1 MIKETGMNPM
11 NTVTSKTFPGAGKL
25 LLSVLCSALSLGA
38 WQAAT
43 AAVPQDTLVIGKP
56 ADPQTLDPAVTFD
69 NNDWTITYPS
79 YQRLVG
85 YKVEGDKSSTE
96 VQGDLAESWTV
107 SADNLVWEFKIKPGN
122 KFDDG
127 APVDAAAVKFSFDR
141 LMTLKQGPS
150 GAFPEDMVVA
160 VVDPQTIRFTLKTPF
175 APFLFTLAH
184 NGASIINPA
193 VVNKSADVNA
203 WLSSHTAGSGP
214 FRLSNWQKGQSLTM
228 EPNTYFAG
236 PKPAL
241 KTVVIK
247 IIGEPSVRRLQLE
260 RGDLDIIEDMPEDQ
274 LGVLA
279 SKPGVAVR
287 EFPSLRVTYLYLNN
301 KKGPLTSVDARRAI
315 TEAVDYNGIVKGI
328 LRDKAKLLNGPIPD
342 GMWAYDSSLP
352 PMKQDMAAAKD
363 SLAKTP
369 QKITNLSYMYSD
381 KDPNWEPIGLTLQAA
396 LAPLGINLK
405 LEKLANATLRE
416 RVGQA
421 DYDIAV
427 GAWSPDFADPYM
439 FMNFWFDSKMQGLQG
454 NRSFYSNPQVDK
466 LIREAAAVSDTA
478 KRVELYQ
485 TAQKMVLKDSVYAYL
500 YQKSY
505 TLPMRDSVKGYVFNP
520 MLEQVFNLGSMSK

>member
-1 MIKETGMNPM
+1 MTPM
-11 NTVTSKTFPGAGKL
+11 NTVTRKTSPRTSKL
-25 LLSVLCSALSLGA
+25 LLGLLCSAMSLGA
-38 WQAAT
+38 WQAASAAT
-43 AAVPQDTLVIGKP
+43 AQDTLVIGKP

-79 YQRLVG
+79 YQRLVS
-85 YKVEGDKSSTE
+85 YKTDGDKSSTE
-96 VQGDLAESWTV
+96 VTGDLAESWTV
-107 SADNLVWEFKIKPGN
+107 SPDNLVWEFKIKPGN

-127 APVDAAAVKFSFDR
+127 TAVDAAAVKFSFDR

-160 VVDPQTIRFTLKTPF
+160 VIDPQTIRFTLKTPF

-184 NGASIINPA
+184 NGASIVNPLVA
-193 VVNKSADVNA
+193 NKGAETNA

-214 FRLSNWQKGQSLTM
+214 FRLTSWQKGQSVTM
-228 EPNTYFAG
+228 EPNPYFAG
-236 PKPAL
+236 PKPAFKTVIL
-241 KTVVIK
+241 KTIA
-247 IIGEPSVRRLQLE
+247 EPSVRRLQLE

-274 LGVLA
+274 LGALGG
-279 SKPGVAVR
+279 KPGVVVKD
-287 EFPSLRVTYLYLNN
+287 FPSLRVTYLYLNN
-301 KKGPLTSVDARRAI
+301 KKGPLTDVNARRAI

-328 LRDKAKLLNGPIPD
+328 LKDKAKLLNGPIPD
-342 GMWAYDSSLP
+342 GMWGYDSSLP
-352 PMKQDMAAAKD
+352 VMKQDLVAAKN
-363 SLAKTP
+363 SLAKAP
-369 QKITNLSYMYSD
+369 QKITNLNYMYSD
-381 KDPNWEPIGLTLQAA
+381 KDANWEPIGLTLQAA

-405 LEKLANATLRE
+405 LEKTANATLRE

-427 GAWSPDFADPYM
+427 GTWSPDFADPYM

-454 NRSFYSNPQVDK
+454 NRSFYSNPEVDK

-485 TAQKMVLKDSVYAYL
+485 TAQKKVLDDSVYAYL

-505 TLPMRDSVKGYVFNP
+505 SLPMRDSVKGYVFNP

>member
-1 MIKETGMNPM
+1 MTPM
-11 NTVTSKTFPGAGKL
+11 NTVTRKTSPRTSKL
-25 LLSVLCSALSLGA
+25 LLGLLCSAMSLGA
-38 WQAAT
+38 WQAASAAT
-43 AAVPQDTLVIGKP
+43 AQDTLVIGKP

-79 YQRLVG
+79 YQRLVS
-85 YKVEGDKSSTE
+85 YKTDGDKSSTE
-96 VQGDLAESWTV
+96 VTGDLAESWTV
-107 SADNLVWEFKIKPGN
+107 SPDNLVWEFKIKPGN

-127 APVDAAAVKFSFDR
+127 TAVDAAAVKFSFDR

-160 VVDPQTIRFTLKTPF
+160 VIDPQTIRFTLKTPL

-184 NGASIINPA
+184 NGASIVNPLVA
-193 VVNKSADVNA
+193 NKGAETNA

-214 FRLSNWQKGQSLTM
+214 FRLTSWQKGQSVTM
-228 EPNTYFAG
+228 EPNPYFAG
-236 PKPAL
+236 PKPAFKTVIL
-241 KTVVIK
+241 KTIA
-247 IIGEPSVRRLQLE
+247 EPSVRRLQLE

-274 LGVLA
+274 LGALGG
-279 SKPGVAVR
+279 KPGVVVKD
-287 EFPSLRVTYLYLNN
+287 FPSLRVTYLYLNN
-301 KKGPLTSVDARRAI
+301 KKGPLTDVNARRAI

-328 LRDKAKLLNGPIPD
+328 LKDKAKLLNGPIPD
-342 GMWAYDSSLP
+342 GMWGYDSSLP
-352 PMKQDMAAAKD
+352 VMKQDLAAAKN

-369 QKITNLSYMYSD
+369 QKITNLNYMYSD
-381 KDPNWEPIGLTLQAA
+381 KDANWEPIGLTLQAA

-405 LEKLANATLRE
+405 LEKTANATLRE
-416 RVGQA
+416 RVDHA

-427 GAWSPDFADPYM
+427 GTWSPDFADPYM

-454 NRSFYSNPQVDK
+454 NRSFYSNPEVDK

-485 TAQKMVLKDSVYAYL
+485 TAQKKVLDDSVYAYL

-505 TLPMRDSVKGYVFNP
+505 SLPMRDSVKGYVFNP

>member
-1 MIKETGMNPM
+1 ML
-11 NTVTSKTFPGAGKL
+11 FR
-25 LLSVLCSALSLGA
+25 SVS
-38 WQAAT
+38 
-43 AAVPQDTLVIGKP
+43 P
-56 ADPQTLDPAVTFD
+56 
-69 NNDWTITYPS
+69 
-79 YQRLVG
+79 
-85 YKVEGDKSSTE
+85 
-96 VQGDLAESWTV
+96 
-107 SADNLVWEFKIKPGN
+107 DNLVWEFKLKTGN

-127 APVDAAAVKFSFDR
+127 TEVDANAVKFSFDR

-160 VVDPQTIRFTLKTPF
+160 VIDPQTIRFTLKTPF

-184 NGASIINPA
+184 NGASIVNPLVA
-193 VVNKSADVNA
+193 NKGAETNA

-214 FRLSNWQKGQSLTM
+214 FRLTSWQKGQSVTM
-228 EPNTYFAG
+228 GPNPYFAG
-236 PKPAL
+236 PKPAFKTVIL
-241 KTVVIK
+241 KTIA
-247 IIGEPSVRRLQLE
+247 EPSVRRLQLE

-274 LGVLA
+274 LGALGG
-279 SKPGVAVR
+279 KPGVVVKD
-287 EFPSLRVTYLYLNN
+287 FPSLRVTYLYLNN
-301 KKGPLTSVDARRAI
+301 KKGPLTDVNARRAI

-328 LRDKAKLLNGPIPD
+328 LKDKAKLLNGPIPD
-342 GMWAYDSSLP
+342 GMWGYDSSLP
-352 PMKQDMAAAKD
+352 VMKQDLAAAKN
-363 SLAKTP
+363 SLAKAP
-369 QKITNLSYMYSD
+369 QKITNLNYMYSD
-381 KDPNWEPIGLTLQAA
+381 KDANWEPIGLTLQAA

-405 LEKLANATLRE
+405 LEKTANATLRE

-427 GAWSPDFADPYM
+427 GTWSPDFADPYM

-454 NRSFYSNPQVDK
+454 NRSFYSNPEVDK

-485 TAQKMVLKDSVYAYL
+485 TAQKKVLDDSVYAYL

-505 TLPMRDSVKGYVFNP
+505 SLPMRDSVKGYVFNP

>member
-1 MIKETGMNPM
+1 MTLM
-11 NTVTSKTFPGAGKL
+11 NTVTRKTSPRTSKL
-25 LLSVLCSALSLGA
+25 LLGLLCSAMSLGA
-38 WQAAT
+38 WQAASAAT
-43 AAVPQDTLVIGKP
+43 AQDTLVIGKP

-79 YQRLVG
+79 YQRLVS
-85 YKVEGDKSSTE
+85 YKTDGDKSSTE
-96 VQGDLAESWTV
+96 VTGDLAESWTV
-107 SADNLVWEFKIKPGN
+107 SPDNLVWEFKIKPGN

-127 APVDAAAVKFSFDR
+127 TAVDAAAVKFSFDR

-160 VVDPQTIRFTLKTPF
+160 VIDPHTIRFTLKTPF
-175 APFLFTLAH
+175 APFLFVLAH
-184 NGASIINPA
+184 NGASIINPLVA
-193 VVNKSADVNA
+193 NKGAETNA

-214 FRLSNWQKGQSLTM
+214 FRLTSWQKGQSVTM
-228 EPNTYFAG
+228 EPNPYFAG
-236 PKPAL
+236 PKPAFKTVIL
-241 KTVVIK
+241 KTIA
-247 IIGEPSVRRLQLE
+247 EPSVRRLQLE

-274 LGVLA
+274 LGALGG
-279 SKPGVAVR
+279 KPGVVVKD
-287 EFPSLRVTYLYLNN
+287 FPSLRVTYLYLNN
-301 KKGPLTSVDARRAI
+301 KKGPLTDVNARRAI

-328 LRDKAKLLNGPIPD
+328 LKDKAKLLNGPIPD
-342 GMWAYDSSLP
+342 GMWGYDSSLP
-352 PMKQDMAAAKD
+352 VMKQDLAAAKN
-363 SLAKTP
+363 SLAKAP
-369 QKITNLSYMYSD
+369 QKITNLNYMYSD
-381 KDPNWEPIGLTLQAA
+381 KDANWEPIGLTLQAA

-405 LEKLANATLRE
+405 LEKTANATLRE

-427 GAWSPDFADPYM
+427 GTWSPDFADPYM

-454 NRSFYSNPQVDK
+454 NRSFYSNPEVDK

-485 TAQKMVLKDSVYAYL
+485 TAQKKVLDDSVYAYL

-505 TLPMRDSVKGYVFNP
+505 SLPMRDSVKGYVFNP

>member
-1 MIKETGMNPM
+1 MTPM
-11 NTVTSKTFPGAGKL
+11 NTVTRKTFPRTSKL
-25 LLSVLCSALSLGA
+25 LLGLLCSAMSLGA
-38 WQAAT
+38 WQAASAAT
-43 AAVPQDTLVIGKP
+43 AQDTLVIGKP

-79 YQRLVG
+79 YQRLVS
-85 YKVEGDKSSTE
+85 YKTDGDKSSTE
-96 VQGDLAESWTV
+96 VTGDLAESWTV
-107 SADNLVWEFKIKPGN
+107 SPDNLVWEFKIKPGN

-127 APVDAAAVKFSFDR
+127 TAVDAAAVKFSFDR

-160 VVDPQTIRFTLKTPF
+160 VIDPQTIRFTLKTPF

-184 NGASIINPA
+184 NGASIVNPLVA
-193 VVNKSADVNA
+193 SKGAETNA

-214 FRLSNWQKGQSLTM
+214 FRLTSWQKGQSITM
-228 EPNTYFAG
+228 EPNPYFAG
-236 PKPAL
+236 PKPAFKTVIL
-241 KTVVIK
+241 KTIA
-247 IIGEPSVRRLQLE
+247 EPSVRRLQLE

-274 LGVLA
+274 LGALGG
-279 SKPGVAVR
+279 KPGVVVKD
-287 EFPSLRVTYLYLNN
+287 FPSLRVTYLYLNN
-301 KKGPLTSVDARRAI
+301 KKGPLTDVNARRAI

-328 LRDKAKLLNGPIPD
+328 LKDKAKLLNGPIPD
-342 GMWAYDSSLP
+342 GMWGYDSSLP
-352 PMKQDMAAAKD
+352 VMKQDLAAAKN
-363 SLAKTP
+363 SLAKAP
-369 QKITNLSYMYSD
+369 QKITNLNYMYSD
-381 KDPNWEPIGLTLQAA
+381 KDANWEPIGLTLQAA

-405 LEKLANATLRE
+405 LEKTANATLRE

-427 GAWSPDFADPYM
+427 GTWSPDFADPYM

-454 NRSFYSNPQVDK
+454 NRSFYSNPEVDK

-485 TAQKMVLKDSVYAYL
+485 TAQKKVLDDSVYAYL

-505 TLPMRDSVKGYVFNP
+505 SLPMRDSVKGYVFNP

>member
-1 MIKETGMNPM
+1 MTPM
-11 NTVTSKTFPGAGKL
+11 NTVTRKTSPRTSKL
-25 LLSVLCSALSLGA
+25 LLGLLCSAMSLGA
-38 WQAAT
+38 WQAASAAT
-43 AAVPQDTLVIGKP
+43 AQDTLVIGKP

-79 YQRLVG
+79 YQRLVS
-85 YKVEGDKSSTE
+85 YKTDGDKSSTE
-96 VQGDLAESWTV
+96 VTGDLAESWTV
-107 SADNLVWEFKIKPGN
+107 SPDNLVWEFKIKPGN

-127 APVDAAAVKFSFDR
+127 TAVDAAAVKFSFDR

-160 VVDPQTIRFTLKTPF
+160 VIDPQTIRFTLKTPL

-184 NGASIINPA
+184 NGASIVNPLVA
-193 VVNKSADVNA
+193 NKGAETNA

-214 FRLSNWQKGQSLTM
+214 FRLTSWQKGQSVTM
-228 EPNTYFAG
+228 EPNPYFAG
-236 PKPAL
+236 PKPAFKTVIL
-241 KTVVIK
+241 KTIA
-247 IIGEPSVRRLQLE
+247 EPSVRRLQLE

-274 LGVLA
+274 LGALGG
-279 SKPGVAVR
+279 KPGVVVKD
-287 EFPSLRVTYLYLNN
+287 FPSLRVTYLYLNN
-301 KKGPLTSVDARRAI
+301 KKGPLTDVNARRAI

-328 LRDKAKLLNGPIPD
+328 LKDKAKLLNGPIPD
-342 GMWAYDSSLP
+342 GMWGYDSSLP
-352 PMKQDMAAAKD
+352 VMKQDLAAAKN
-363 SLAKTP
+363 SLAKAP
-369 QKITNLSYMYSD
+369 QKITNLNYMYSD
-381 KDPNWEPIGLTLQAA
+381 KDANWEPIGLTLQAA

-405 LEKLANATLRE
+405 LEKTANATLRE

-427 GAWSPDFADPYM
+427 GTWSPDFADPYM

-454 NRSFYSNPQVDK
+454 NRSFYSNPEVDK

-485 TAQKMVLKDSVYAYL
+485 TAQKKVLDDSVYAYL

-505 TLPMRDSVKGYVFNP
+505 SLPMRDSVKGYVFNP

>member
-1 MIKETGMNPM
+1 MTPM
-11 NTVTSKTFPGAGKL
+11 NTVTRNTFPRTSKL
-25 LLSVLCSALSLGA
+25 LLGLLCSAMSLGA
-38 WQAAT
+38 WQAASAAT
-43 AAVPQDTLVIGKP
+43 AQDTLVIGKP

-79 YQRLVG
+79 YQRLVS
-85 YKVEGDKSSTE
+85 YKTDGDKSSTE
-96 VQGDLAESWTV
+96 VTGDLAESWTV
-107 SADNLVWEFKIKPGN
+107 SPDNLVWEFKIKPGN

-127 APVDAAAVKFSFDR
+127 TAVDAAAVKFSFDR

-160 VVDPQTIRFTLKTPF
+160 VIDPQTIRFTLKTPF

-184 NGASIINPA
+184 NGASIVNPLVA
-193 VVNKSADVNA
+193 NKGAETNA

-214 FRLSNWQKGQSLTM
+214 FRLTNWQKGQSVTM
-228 EPNTYFAG
+228 EPNPYFAG
-236 PKPAL
+236 PKPAFKTVIL
-241 KTVVIK
+241 KTIA
-247 IIGEPSVRRLQLE
+247 EPSVRRLQLE

-274 LGVLA
+274 LGALGG
-279 SKPGVAVR
+279 KPGLVVR
-287 EFPSLRVTYLYLNN
+287 DFPSLRVTYLYLNN
-301 KKGPLTSVDARRAI
+301 KKGPLTDVNARRAI

-328 LRDKAKLLNGPIPD
+328 LKDKAKLLNGPIPD
-342 GMWAYDSSLP
+342 GMWGYDSSLP
-352 PMKQDMAAAKD
+352 VMKQDMAAAKN
-363 SLAKTP
+363 SLAKAP
-369 QKITNLSYMYSD
+369 QKITNLNYMYSD
-381 KDPNWEPIGLTLQAA
+381 KDANWEPIGLTLQAA

-405 LEKLANATLRE
+405 LEKTANATLRE

-427 GAWSPDFADPYM
+427 GTWSPDFADPYM

-454 NRSFYSNPQVDK
+454 NRSFYSNPEVDK

-478 KRVELYQ
+478 KRIELYQ
-485 TAQKMVLKDSVYAYL
+485 TAQKKVLDDSVYAYL

-505 TLPMRDSVKGYVFNP
+505 SLPMRDSVKGYVFNP

>member
-1 MIKETGMNPM
+1 MTPM
-11 NTVTSKTFPGAGKL
+11 NTVTRKTSPRTSKL
-25 LLSVLCSALSLGA
+25 LLGLLCSAMSLGA
-38 WQAAT
+38 WQAASAAT
-43 AAVPQDTLVIGKP
+43 AQDTLVIGKP

-79 YQRLVG
+79 YQRLVS
-85 YKVEGDKSSTE
+85 YKTDGDKSSTE
-96 VQGDLAESWTV
+96 VTGDLAESWTV
-107 SADNLVWEFKIKPGN
+107 SPDNLVWEFKIKPGN

-127 APVDAAAVKFSFDR
+127 TAVDAAAVKFSFDR

-160 VVDPQTIRFTLKTPF
+160 VIDPQTIRFTLKTPL

-184 NGASIINPA
+184 NGASIVNPLVA
-193 VVNKSADVNA
+193 NKGAETNA

-214 FRLSNWQKGQSLTM
+214 FRLTSWQKGQSVTM
-228 EPNTYFAG
+228 EPNPYFAG
-236 PKPAL
+236 PKPAFKTVIL
-241 KTVVIK
+241 KTIA
-247 IIGEPSVRRLQLE
+247 EPSVRRLQLE

-274 LGVLA
+274 LGALGG
-279 SKPGVAVR
+279 KPGVVVKD
-287 EFPSLRVTYLYLNN
+287 FPSLRVTYLYLNN
-301 KKGPLTSVDARRAI
+301 KKGPLTDVNARRAI

-328 LRDKAKLLNGPIPD
+328 LKDKAKLLNGPIPD
-342 GMWAYDSSLP
+342 GMWGYDSSLP
-352 PMKQDMAAAKD
+352 VMKQDLAAAKN

-369 QKITNLSYMYSD
+369 QKITNLNYMYSD
-381 KDPNWEPIGLTLQAA
+381 KDANWEPIGLTLQAA

-405 LEKLANATLRE
+405 LEKTANATLRE

-427 GAWSPDFADPYM
+427 GTWSPDFADPYM

-454 NRSFYSNPQVDK
+454 NRSFYSNPEVDK

-485 TAQKMVLKDSVYAYL
+485 TAQKKVLDDSVYAYL

-505 TLPMRDSVKGYVFNP
+505 SLPMRDSVKGYVFNP

>member
-1 MIKETGMNPM
+1 MTPM
-11 NTVTSKTFPGAGKL
+11 NTVTRKTFPRTSKL
-25 LLSVLCSALSLGA
+25 LLGLLCSAMSLGA
-38 WQAAT
+38 WQAASAAT
-43 AAVPQDTLVIGKP
+43 AQDTLVIGKP

-79 YQRLVG
+79 YQRLVS
-85 YKVEGDKSSTE
+85 YKTDGDKSSTE
-96 VQGDLAESWTV
+96 VTGDLAESWDV
-107 SADNLVWEFKIKPGN
+107 SPDNLVWEFKIKPGN

-127 APVDAAAVKFSFDR
+127 TAVDAAAVKFSFDR

-160 VVDPQTIRFTLKTPF
+160 VIDPQTIRFTLKTPF

-184 NGASIINPA
+184 NGASIVNPLVA
-193 VVNKSADVNA
+193 NKGAETNA

-214 FRLSNWQKGQSLTM
+214 FRLTNWQKGQSVTM
-228 EPNTYFAG
+228 EPNPYFAG
-236 PKPAL
+236 PKPAFKTVIL
-241 KTVVIK
+241 KTIA
-247 IIGEPSVRRLQLE
+247 EPSVRRLQLE

-274 LGVLA
+274 LGALGG
-279 SKPGVAVR
+279 KPGVVVR
-287 EFPSLRVTYLYLNN
+287 DFPSLRVTYLYLNN
-301 KKGPLTSVDARRAI
+301 KKGPLTDVNARRAI

-328 LRDKAKLLNGPIPD
+328 LKDKAKLLNGPIPD
-342 GMWAYDSSLP
+342 GMWGYDSSLP
-352 PMKQDMAAAKD
+352 VMKQDMAAAKN
-363 SLAKTP
+363 SLAKAP
-369 QKITNLSYMYSD
+369 QKITNLNYMYSD
-381 KDPNWEPIGLTLQAA
+381 KDANWEPIGLTLQAA

-405 LEKLANATLRE
+405 LEKTANATLRE

-427 GAWSPDFADPYM
+427 GTWSPDFADPYM

-454 NRSFYSNPQVDK
+454 NRSFYSNPEVDK

-478 KRVELYQ
+478 KRIELYQ
-485 TAQKMVLKDSVYAYL
+485 TAQKKVLDDSVYAYL

-505 TLPMRDSVKGYVFNP
+505 SLPMRDSVKGYVFNP

>member
-1 MIKETGMNPM
+1 MTPM
-11 NTVTSKTFPGAGKL
+11 NTVTRNTFPRTSKL
-25 LLSVLCSALSLGA
+25 LLGLLCSAMSLGA
-38 WQAAT
+38 WQAASAAT
-43 AAVPQDTLVIGKP
+43 AQDTLVIGKP

-79 YQRLVG
+79 YQRLVS
-85 YKVEGDKSSTE
+85 YKTDGDKSSTE
-96 VQGDLAESWTV
+96 VTGDLAESWTV
-107 SADNLVWEFKIKPGN
+107 SPDNLVWEFKIKPGN

-127 APVDAAAVKFSFDR
+127 TAVDAAAVKFSFDR

-160 VVDPQTIRFTLKTPF
+160 VIDPQTIRFTLKTPF

-184 NGASIINPA
+184 NGASIVNPLVA
-193 VVNKSADVNA
+193 NKGAETNA

-214 FRLSNWQKGQSLTM
+214 FRLTNWQKGQSVTM
-228 EPNTYFAG
+228 EPNPYFAG
-236 PKPAL
+236 PKPTFKTVIL
-241 KTVVIK
+241 KTIA
-247 IIGEPSVRRLQLE
+247 EPSVRRLQLE

-274 LGVLA
+274 LGALGG
-279 SKPGVAVR
+279 KPGVVVR
-287 EFPSLRVTYLYLNN
+287 DFPSLRVTYLYLNN
-301 KKGPLTSVDARRAI
+301 KKGPLTDVNARRAI

-328 LRDKAKLLNGPIPD
+328 LKDKAKLLNGPIPD
-342 GMWAYDSSLP
+342 GMWGYDSSLP
-352 PMKQDMAAAKD
+352 VMKQDMAAAKN
-363 SLAKTP
+363 SLAKAP
-369 QKITNLSYMYSD
+369 QKITNLNYMYSD
-381 KDPNWEPIGLTLQAA
+381 KDANWEPIGLTLQAA

-405 LEKLANATLRE
+405 LEKTANATLRE

-427 GAWSPDFADPYM
+427 GTWSPDFADPYM

-454 NRSFYSNPQVDK
+454 NRSFYSNPEVDK

-478 KRVELYQ
+478 KRIELYQ
-485 TAQKMVLKDSVYAYL
+485 TAQKKVLDDSVYAYL

-505 TLPMRDSVKGYVFNP
+505 SLPMRDSVKGYVFNP

>member
-1 MIKETGMNPM
+1 MTVMNPV
-11 NTVTSKTFPGAGKL
+11 NRHTPPRARTLA
-25 LLSVLCSALSLGA
+25 LSFLCAALSLGA

-43 AAVPQDTLVIGKP
+43 AAVAQDTLIIGKP

-85 YKVEGDKSSTE
+85 YKTDGDKSSTE
-96 VQGDLAESWTV
+96 VEGDLAESWTV
-107 SADNLVWEFKIKPGN
+107 SPDNLVWEFKLKPGN

-127 APVDAAAVKFSFDR
+127 SAVDAAAVKFSFDR

-150 GAFPEDMVVA
+150 GAFPEDMVVT

-175 APFLFTLAH
+175 APFLYTLAH
-184 NGASIINPA
+184 NGASVINPLVA
-193 VVNKSADVNA
+193 NKGADTNA

-214 FRLSNWQKGQSLTM
+214 YRLANWQKGQSLTL
-228 EPNTYFAG
+228 EPNPHYAG
-236 PKPAL
+236 PAPAL
-241 KTVVIK
+241 KTVVLK
-247 IIGEPSVRRLQLE
+247 IIAEPSVRRLQLE

-274 LGVLA
+274 LGALA
-279 SKPGVAVR
+279 SKPGIAVK
-287 EFPSLRVTYLYLNN
+287 EYPSLRVTYLYLNN
-301 KKGPLTSVDARRAI
+301 KKGPLTNVDARRAI
-315 TEAVDYNGIVKGI
+315 TEAVDYKGIVSGI
-328 LRDKAKLLNGPIPD
+328 LKDKAELLNGPIPK

-352 PMKQDMAAAKD
+352 NMKQDMTAAAD
-363 SLAKTP
+363 SLAKVP
-369 QKITNLSYMYSD
+369 KKITNLSYMYSD
-381 KDPNWEPIGLTLQAA
+381 KDANWEPIGLTLQAA
-396 LAPLGINLK
+396 LMPLGINLK
-405 LEKLANATLRE
+405 MEKTANATLRE

-427 GAWSPDFADPYM
+427 GTWSPDFADPYM

-454 NRSFYSNPQVDK
+454 NRSFYSNPQVDT
-466 LIREAAAVSDTA
+466 LIREAATTSDQA

-485 TAQKMVLKDSVYAYL
+485 DAQKLALNDSAYVYL

>member
-1 MIKETGMNPM
+1 MTPM
-11 NTVTSKTFPGAGKL
+11 NTVTRKTFPRTSKL
-25 LLSVLCSALSLGA
+25 LLGLLCSAMSLGA
-38 WQAAT
+38 WQAASAAT
-43 AAVPQDTLVIGKP
+43 AQDTLVIGKP

-79 YQRLVG
+79 YQRLVS
-85 YKVEGDKSSTE
+85 YKTDGDKSSTE
-96 VQGDLAESWTV
+96 VTGDLAESWTV
-107 SADNLVWEFKIKPGN
+107 SPDNLVWEFKIKPGN

-127 APVDAAAVKFSFDR
+127 TAVDAAAVKFSFDR
-141 LMTLKQGPS
+141 LMTMKQGPS

-160 VVDPQTIRFTLKTPF
+160 VIDPQTIRFTLKTPF

-184 NGASIINPA
+184 NGASIVNPLVA
-193 VVNKSADVNA
+193 NKGAETNA

-214 FRLSNWQKGQSLTM
+214 FRLTNWQKGQSITM
-228 EPNTYFAG
+228 EPNPHFAG
-236 PKPAL
+236 PKPAFKTVIL
-241 KTVVIK
+241 KTIA
-247 IIGEPSVRRLQLE
+247 EPSVRRLQLE

-274 LGVLA
+274 LGALGG
-279 SKPGVAVR
+279 KPGVVVR
-287 EFPSLRVTYLYLNN
+287 DFPSLRVTYLYLNN
-301 KKGPLTSVDARRAI
+301 KKGPLTDVNARRAI

-328 LRDKAKLLNGPIPD
+328 LKDKAKLLNGPIPD
-342 GMWAYDSSLP
+342 GMWGYDSSLP
-352 PMKQDMAAAKD
+352 VMKQDMAAAKN
-363 SLAKTP
+363 SLAKAP
-369 QKITNLSYMYSD
+369 QKITNLNYMYSD
-381 KDPNWEPIGLTLQAA
+381 KDANWEPIGLTLQAA

-405 LEKLANATLRE
+405 LEKTANATLRE

-427 GAWSPDFADPYM
+427 GTWSPDFADPYM

-454 NRSFYSNPQVDK
+454 NRSFYSNPEVDK

-478 KRVELYQ
+478 KRIELYQ
-485 TAQKMVLKDSVYAYL
+485 TAQKKVLDDSVYAYL

-505 TLPMRDSVKGYVFNP
+505 SLPMRDSVKGYVFNP

>member
-1 MIKETGMNPM
+1 MTVMNS
-11 NTVTSKTFPGAGKL
+11 VKSKTSPRASKWV
-25 LLSVLCSALSLGA
+25 LSILCAALSLGA

-43 AAVPQDTLVIGKP
+43 AAVAQDTLIIGKP

-69 NNDWTITYPS
+69 NNDWAITYPS

-85 YKVEGDKSSTE
+85 YKHDGDKSRTE
-96 VQGDLAESWTV
+96 VEGDLAESWTV
-107 SADNLVWEFKIKPGN
+107 SPDNLVWEFKLKPGN

-127 APVDAAAVKFSFDR
+127 TAVDAAAVKFSFDR

-150 GAFPEDMVVA
+150 GAFPEDMVVT

-175 APFLFTLAH
+175 APFLYTLAH
-184 NGASIINPA
+184 NGASIVNPLVA
-193 VVNKSADVNA
+193 NKGAETNA

-214 FRLSNWQKGQSLTM
+214 YRLANWQKGQSLTL
-228 EPNTYFAG
+228 EPNPYYAG
-236 PKPAL
+236 PAPAL
-241 KTVVIK
+241 KTVVMK
-247 IIGEPSVRRLQLE
+247 IIAEPSVRRLQLE

-274 LGVLA
+274 LGALA
-279 SKPGVAVR
+279 SKPGIAVKQY
-287 EFPSLRVTYLYLNN
+287 PSLRVTYLYLNN
-301 KKGPLTSVDARRAI
+301 KKGPLTNVDARRAI

-328 LRDKAKLLNGPIPD
+328 LKDKAELLNGPIPK

-352 PMKQDMAAAKD
+352 SMKQDMTAAAD
-363 SLAKTP
+363 SLAKVP
-369 QKITNLSYMYSD
+369 KKITSLSYMYSD
-381 KDPNWEPIGLTLQAA
+381 KDANWEPIGLTLQAA

-405 LEKLANATLRE
+405 MEKTANATLRE

-427 GAWSPDFADPYM
+427 GTWSPDFADPYM

-454 NRSFYSNPQVDK
+454 NRSFYSNPQVDT
-466 LIREAAAVSDTA
+466 LIREAATTSDQA

-485 TAQKMVLKDSVYAYL
+485 QAQKLALNDSAYVYL
-500 YQKSY
+500 YQKNY

>member
-1 MIKETGMNPM
+1 MTPM
-11 NTVTSKTFPGAGKL
+11 NTVTRKTSPRTSKL
-25 LLSVLCSALSLGA
+25 LLGLLCSAMSLGA
-38 WQAAT
+38 WQAASAAT
-43 AAVPQDTLVIGKP
+43 AQDTLVIGKP

-79 YQRLVG
+79 YQRLVS
-85 YKVEGDKSSTE
+85 YKTDGDKSSTE
-96 VQGDLAESWTV
+96 VTGDLAESWTV
-107 SADNLVWEFKIKPGN
+107 SPDNLVWEFKIKPGN

-127 APVDAAAVKFSFDR
+127 TAVDAAAVKFSFDR

-160 VVDPQTIRFTLKTPF
+160 VIDPQTIRFTLKTPF

-184 NGASIINPA
+184 NGASIVNPLVA
-193 VVNKSADVNA
+193 NKGAETNA

-214 FRLSNWQKGQSLTM
+214 FRLTSWQKGQSVTM
-228 EPNTYFAG
+228 EPNPYFAG
-236 PKPAL
+236 PKPAFKTVIL
-241 KTVVIK
+241 KTIA
-247 IIGEPSVRRLQLE
+247 EPSVRRLQLE

-274 LGVLA
+274 LGALGG
-279 SKPGVAVR
+279 KPGVVVKD
-287 EFPSLRVTYLYLNN
+287 FPSLRVTYLYLNN
-301 KKGPLTSVDARRAI
+301 KKGPLTDVNARRAI

-328 LRDKAKLLNGPIPD
+328 LKDKAKLLNGPIPD
-342 GMWAYDSSLP
+342 GMWGYDSSLP
-352 PMKQDMAAAKD
+352 VMKQDLAGAKN
-363 SLAKTP
+363 SLAKAP
-369 QKITNLSYMYSD
+369 QKITNLNYMYSD
-381 KDPNWEPIGLTLQAA
+381 KDANWEPIGLTLQAA

-405 LEKLANATLRE
+405 LEKTANATLRE

-427 GAWSPDFADPYM
+427 GTWSPDFADPYM

-454 NRSFYSNPQVDK
+454 NRSFYSNPEVDK

-485 TAQKMVLKDSVYAYL
+485 TAQKKVLDDSVYAYL

-505 TLPMRDSVKGYVFNP
+505 SLPMRDSVKGYVFNP

>member
-1 MIKETGMNPM
+1 MTLM
-11 NTVTSKTFPGAGKL
+11 NTVTRKTSPRTSKL
-25 LLSVLCSALSLGA
+25 LLGLLCSAMSLGA
-38 WQAAT
+38 WQAASAAT
-43 AAVPQDTLVIGKP
+43 AQDTLVIGKP

-79 YQRLVG
+79 YQRLVS
-85 YKVEGDKSSTE
+85 YKTDGDKSSTE
-96 VQGDLAESWTV
+96 VTGDLAESWTV
-107 SADNLVWEFKIKPGN
+107 SPDNLVWEFKIKPGN

-127 APVDAAAVKFSFDR
+127 TAVDAAAVKFSFDR

-160 VVDPQTIRFTLKTPF
+160 VIDPQTIRFTLKTPF
-175 APFLFTLAH
+175 APFLFVLAH
-184 NGASIINPA
+184 NGASIINPLVA
-193 VVNKSADVNA
+193 NKGAETNA

-214 FRLSNWQKGQSLTM
+214 FRLTSWQKGQSVTM
-228 EPNTYFAG
+228 EPNPYFAG
-236 PKPAL
+236 PKPAFKTVIL
-241 KTVVIK
+241 KTIA
-247 IIGEPSVRRLQLE
+247 EPSVRRLQLE

-274 LGVLA
+274 LGALGG
-279 SKPGVAVR
+279 KPGVVVKD
-287 EFPSLRVTYLYLNN
+287 FPSLRVTYLYLNN
-301 KKGPLTSVDARRAI
+301 KKGPLTDVNARRAI

-328 LRDKAKLLNGPIPD
+328 LKDKAKLLNGPIPD
-342 GMWAYDSSLP
+342 GMWGYDSSLP
-352 PMKQDMAAAKD
+352 VMKQDLAAAKN
-363 SLAKTP
+363 SLAKAP
-369 QKITNLSYMYSD
+369 QKITNLNYMYSD
-381 KDPNWEPIGLTLQAA
+381 KDANWEPIGLTLQAA

-405 LEKLANATLRE
+405 LEKTANATLRE

-427 GAWSPDFADPYM
+427 GTWSPDFADPYM

-454 NRSFYSNPQVDK
+454 NRSFYSNPEVDK

-485 TAQKMVLKDSVYAYL
+485 TAQKKVLDDSVYAYL

-505 TLPMRDSVKGYVFNP
+505 SLPMRDSVKGYVFNP

>member
-1 MIKETGMNPM
+1 MNSLSS
-11 NTVTSKTFPGAGKL
+11 VTRKSASGTSKL
-25 LLSVLCSALSLGA
+25 LLTVFCSALSLGA
-38 WQAAT
+38 WDAST
-43 AAVPQDTLVIGKP
+43 ASVPKDTLVIGKP

-85 YKVEGDKSSTE
+85 YKVEGGKSSTDVE
-96 VQGDLAESWTV
+96 GDLAESWTV
-107 SADNLVWEFKIKPGN
+107 SPDNLVWEFKIKPGN

-127 APVDAAAVKFSFDR
+127 AIVDAAAVKFSFDR

-150 GAFPEDMVVA
+150 GALPEDMMVTVI
-160 VVDPQTIRFTLKTPF
+160 DPQTIRFTLKKPF

-184 NGASIINPA
+184 NGASIINPD
-193 VVNKSADVNA
+193 VIHKSSDVNA
-203 WLSSHTAGSGP
+203 WLSNHTAGSGP
-214 FRLSNWQKGQSLTM
+214 FRLSTWQKGQSLTM
-228 EPNTYFAG
+228 EPNTNYAG
-236 PKPAL
+236 PKPSL

-260 RGDLDIIEDMPEDQ
+260 RGDLDIVEDMPEDQ
-274 LGVLA
+274 LAALGR
-279 SKPGVAVR
+279 KPGVVVK

-315 TEAVDYNGIVKGI
+315 TEAVDYHGIVKGI
-328 LRDKAKLLNGPIPD
+328 LKDKAKLMNGPIPQ

-352 PMKQDMAAAKD
+352 AMNQNIAAAKD
-363 SLAKTP
+363 SLAKAP
-369 QKITNLSYMYSD
+369 QKITTLSYMYSD

-421 DYDIAV
+421 AYDIAA
-427 GAWSPDFADPYM
+427 GTWSPDFADPYM

-454 NRSFYSNPQVDK
+454 NRSFYSNPEVDT
-466 LIREAAAVSDTA
+466 LIHEAAATSDTE

-485 TAQKMVLKDSVYAYL
+485 AAQKMVLKDSVYAYL
-500 YQKSY
+500 YQKNY
-505 TLPMRDSVKGYVFNP
+505 TVPMRDSVKGYVFNP
-520 MLEQVFNLGSMSK
+520 MLEQVFNLGSITK

>member
-1 MIKETGMNPM
+1 MIKETGMTLI
-11 NTVTSKTFPGAGKL
+11 NTVTSKTFPRATRLALGL
-25 LLSVLCSALSLGA
+25 LCSAMSLGA
-38 WQAAT
+38 WQAASAAT
-43 AAVPQDTLVIGKP
+43 AQDTLVIGKP

-79 YQRLVG
+79 YQRLVS
-85 YKVEGDKSSTE
+85 YKTDGDKSSTE
-96 VQGDLAESWTV
+96 VTGDLAESWTV
-107 SADNLVWEFKIKPGN
+107 SPDNLVWEFKIKPGN

-127 APVDAAAVKFSFDR
+127 TAVDAAAVKFSFDR
-141 LMTLKQGPS
+141 LMTMKQGPS

-160 VVDPQTIRFTLKTPF
+160 VIDPQTIRFTLKTPF

-184 NGASIINPA
+184 NGASIVNPLVA
-193 VVNKSADVNA
+193 NKGAETNA

-214 FRLSNWQKGQSLTM
+214 FRLTNWQKGQSITM
-228 EPNTYFAG
+228 EPNPHFAG
-236 PKPAL
+236 PKPAFKTVIL
-241 KTVVIK
+241 KTIA
-247 IIGEPSVRRLQLE
+247 EPSVRRLQLE

-274 LGVLA
+274 LGALA

-287 EFPSLRVTYLYLNN
+287 DFPSLRVTYLYLNN
-301 KKGPLTSVDARRAI
+301 KKGPLTDVNARRAI

-328 LRDKAKLLNGPIPD
+328 LKDKAKLLNGPIPD

-352 PMKQDMAAAKD
+352 VMKQDLAAAKA
-363 SLAKTP
+363 SLAKAP
-369 QKITNLSYMYSD
+369 QKITNLNYMYSD
-381 KDPNWEPIGLTLQAA
+381 KDANWEPIGLTLQAA

-405 LEKLANATLRE
+405 LEKTANATLRE

-427 GAWSPDFADPYM
+427 GTWSPDFADPYM

-454 NRSFYSNPQVDK
+454 NRSFYSNPEVDK

-485 TAQKMVLKDSVYAYL
+485 TAQKKVLDDSVYAYL

>member
-1 MIKETGMNPM
+1 MLDFPRW
-11 NTVTSKTFPGAGKL
+11 KTISTAL
-25 LLSVLCSALSLGA
+25 VLACLPL
-38 WQAAT
+38 AAPAKT
-43 AAVPQDTLVIGKP
+43 LRYASQD
-56 ADPQTLDPAVTFD
+56 DPQTLDPAVTFD

-79 YQRLVG
+79 YQRLVT
-85 YKVEGDKSSTE
+85 YKTDGDKSSTE
-96 VQGDLAESWTV
+96 VTGDLAESWTV
-107 SADNLVWEFKIKPGN
+107 SPDNLVWEFKIKPGN

-127 APVDAAAVKFSFDR
+127 ASVDAAAVKFSFDR

-160 VVDPQTIRFTLKTPF
+160 VIDPQTIRFTLKTPF

-184 NGASIINPA
+184 NGASIVNPL
-193 VVNKSADVNA
+193 VADKGAEANA

-214 FRLSNWQKGQSLTM
+214 FRLSSWQKGQSVTL
-228 EPNTYFAG
+228 EPNPHYAG
-236 PKPAL
+236 AKPAFKTVIL
-241 KTVVIK
+241 KTIA
-247 IIGEPSVRRLQLE
+247 EPSVRRLQLE

-274 LGVLA
+274 LGALA
-279 SKPGVAVR
+279 SKSGVVVK

-328 LRDKAKLLNGPIPD
+328 LKDKAKLLNGPIPD

-352 PMKQDMAAAKD
+352 VMKQDMAAAKS
-363 SLAKTP
+363 SLAKAP
-369 QKITNLSYMYSD
+369 QKITTLNYMYSD
-381 KDPNWEPIGLTLQAA
+381 KDANWEPIGLTLQAA

-405 LEKLANATLRE
+405 LEKTANATLRE
-416 RVGQA
+416 RVGQG
-421 DYDIAV
+421 DYDIAA
-427 GAWSPDFADPYM
+427 GSWSPDFADPYM

-454 NRSFYSNPQVDK
+454 NRSFYSNPDVDK

-485 TAQKMVLKDSVYAYL
+485 TAQKKVLDDSVYVYL

-505 TLPMRDSVKGYVFNP
+505 ALPMRDSVKGYVFNP

>member
-1 MIKETGMNPM
+1 MTPM
-11 NTVTSKTFPGAGKL
+11 NTVTRKTSPRTSKL
-25 LLSVLCSALSLGA
+25 LLGLLCSAMSLGA
-38 WQAAT
+38 WQAASAAT
-43 AAVPQDTLVIGKP
+43 AQDTLVIGKP

-79 YQRLVG
+79 YQRLVS
-85 YKVEGDKSSTE
+85 YKTDGDKSSTE
-96 VQGDLAESWTV
+96 VTGDLAESWTV
-107 SADNLVWEFKIKPGN
+107 SPDNLVWEFKIKPGN

-127 APVDAAAVKFSFDR
+127 TAVDAAAVKFSFDR

-160 VVDPQTIRFTLKTPF
+160 VIDPQTIRFTLKTPF

-184 NGASIINPA
+184 NGASIVNPLVA
-193 VVNKSADVNA
+193 NKGAETNA

-214 FRLSNWQKGQSLTM
+214 FRLTSWQKGQSVTM
-228 EPNTYFAG
+228 EPNPYFAG
-236 PKPAL
+236 PKPAFKTVIL
-241 KTVVIK
+241 KTIA
-247 IIGEPSVRRLQLE
+247 EPSVRRLQLE

-274 LGVLA
+274 LGALGG
-279 SKPGVAVR
+279 KPGVVVKD
-287 EFPSLRVTYLYLNN
+287 FPSLRVTYLYLNN
-301 KKGPLTSVDARRAI
+301 KKGPLTDVNARRTI

-328 LRDKAKLLNGPIPD
+328 LKDKAKLLNGPIPD
-342 GMWAYDSSLP
+342 GMWGYDSSLP
-352 PMKQDMAAAKD
+352 VMKQDLAAAKN
-363 SLAKTP
+363 SLAKAP
-369 QKITNLSYMYSD
+369 QKITNLNYMYSD
-381 KDPNWEPIGLTLQAA
+381 KDANWEPIGLTLQAA

-405 LEKLANATLRE
+405 LEKTANATLRE

-427 GAWSPDFADPYM
+427 GTWSPDFADPYM

-454 NRSFYSNPQVDK
+454 NRSFYSNPEVDK

-485 TAQKMVLKDSVYAYL
+485 TAQKKVLDDSVYAYL

-505 TLPMRDSVKGYVFNP
+505 SLPMRDSVKGYVFNP

>member
-1 MIKETGMNPM
+1 MTPM
-11 NTVTSKTFPGAGKL
+11 NTVTRNTFPRTSKL
-25 LLSVLCSALSLGA
+25 LLGLLCSAMSLGA
-38 WQAAT
+38 WQAASAAT
-43 AAVPQDTLVIGKP
+43 AQDTLVIGKP

-79 YQRLVG
+79 YQRLVS
-85 YKVEGDKSSTE
+85 YKTDGDKSSTE
-96 VQGDLAESWTV
+96 VTGDLAESWTV
-107 SADNLVWEFKIKPGN
+107 SPDNLVWEFKIKPGN

-127 APVDAAAVKFSFDR
+127 TAVDAAAVKFSFDR
-141 LMTLKQGPS
+141 LMTMKQGPS

-160 VVDPQTIRFTLKTPF
+160 VIDPQTIRFTLKTPF

-184 NGASIINPA
+184 NGASIVNPLVA
-193 VVNKSADVNA
+193 NKGAETNA

-214 FRLSNWQKGQSLTM
+214 FRLTNWQKGQSVTM
-228 EPNTYFAG
+228 EPNPYFAG
-236 PKPAL
+236 PKPAFKTVIL
-241 KTVVIK
+241 KTIA
-247 IIGEPSVRRLQLE
+247 EPSVRRLQLE

-274 LGVLA
+274 LGALGG
-279 SKPGVAVR
+279 KPGVVVR
-287 EFPSLRVTYLYLNN
+287 DFPSLRVTYLYLNN
-301 KKGPLTSVDARRAI
+301 KKGPLTDVNARRAI

-328 LRDKAKLLNGPIPD
+328 LKDKAKLLNGPIPD
-342 GMWAYDSSLP
+342 GMWGYDSSLP
-352 PMKQDMAAAKD
+352 VMKQDMAAAKN
-363 SLAKTP
+363 SLAKAP
-369 QKITNLSYMYSD
+369 QKITNLNYMYSD
-381 KDPNWEPIGLTLQAA
+381 KDANWEPIGLTLQAA

-405 LEKLANATLRE
+405 LEKTANATLRE

-427 GAWSPDFADPYM
+427 GTWSPDFADPYM

-454 NRSFYSNPQVDK
+454 NRSFYSNPEVDK

-478 KRVELYQ
+478 KRIELYQ
-485 TAQKMVLKDSVYAYL
+485 TAQKKVLDDSVYAYL

-505 TLPMRDSVKGYVFNP
+505 SLPMRDSVKGYVFNP